1 MNFRPL
7 QSRRLRAF
15 AIHLA
20 VSALVGSLSAL
31 LVSQV
36 WYPSPL
42 LAIMGGFGIFLI
54 ILGIDVTLGPTITLI
69 IASPGKSRR
78 ALFIDYA
85 VIASLQVAALV
96 YGLSTLA
103 EARPAF
109 VVFAKDGF
117 LIVRAN
123 DLGPEDL
130 AAATVPTY
138 RSVGMLGPAWVV
150 ADLPKEIQERNRVIM
165 QAASGGRDYW
175 SYPKYYRPLDEKVIG
190 SAAKPIDE
198 LRKKLP
204 AGVPLNVS
212 YTSSLRDSDESRL
225 GYLPFIGKT
234 QTIAAVID
242 RPTGRVVGFAW
253 HSPW

>member
-1 MNFRPL
+1 MNSILLRSP
-7 QSRRLRAF
+7 RLRAF

-20 VSALVGSLSAL
+20 ISAAVGSLSAL
-31 LVSQV
+31 FVSQV
-36 WYPSPL
+36 WYPSPM

-54 ILGIDVTLGPTITLI
+54 IIGIDVILGPTITLI

-78 ALFIDYA
+78 ALMIDYT
-85 VIASLQVAALV
+85 VIACLQIAALA
-96 YGLSTLA
+96 YGLNTLGQ
-103 EARPAF
+103 ARPAF

-117 LIVRAN
+117 LIIRVN
-123 DLGPEDL
+123 DLYPEDL
-130 AAATVPTY
+130 RAATLPQY
-138 RSVGMLGPAWVV
+138 RSVGMLGPVW
-150 ADLPKEIQERNRVIM
+150 ADSELPKDTSERNQIIL

-175 SYPKYYRPLDEKVIG
+175 SYPKYFKPLDNAVL
-190 SAAKPIDE
+190 SRAAKPIDE

-212 YTSSLRDSDESRL
+212 WTSGMQASDVSKL

-234 QTIAAVID
+234 QTIAAVVD
-242 RPTGRVVGFAW
+242 RPTGQVVGYAW